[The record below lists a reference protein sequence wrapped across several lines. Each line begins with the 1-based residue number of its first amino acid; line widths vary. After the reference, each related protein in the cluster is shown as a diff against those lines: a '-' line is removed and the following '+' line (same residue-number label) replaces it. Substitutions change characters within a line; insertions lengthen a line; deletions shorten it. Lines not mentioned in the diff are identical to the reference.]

1 LPACNHRL
9 GLRKVQANF
18 VQLITWNRNSKARI
32 G

>member
-18 VQLITWNRNSKARI
+18 VQLITWNRNS
-32 G
+32 